1 MFNVKSTVSIASQ
14 KHNHNS
20 QYRSGGLKHMKV
32 NWKKLQLQDV
42 KNMEIER
49 ENRILLQKMQKIYNQ
64 RPVQAYPAGGI
75 KWRNH
80 PQQPS
85 YVVGG
90 GRNGQAIDDS
100 LIEASKQFHRKNYQ
114 LKRKLK
120 KEKIDLENQRMLQR
134 LQNKKSIY
142 DIDKWQH
149 EESKRQ
155 RLLKRVS
162 KEPRQGPVGFGIKD
176 SVFVD

>member
-1 MFNVKSTVSIASQ
+1 
-14 KHNHNS
+14 
-20 QYRSGGLKHMKV
+20 
-32 NWKKLQLQDV
+32 
-42 KNMEIER
+42 
-49 ENRILLQKMQKIYNQ
+49 
-64 RPVQAYPAGGI
+64 
-75 KWRNH
+75 
-80 PQQPS
+80 
-85 YVVGG
+85 
-90 GRNGQAIDDS
+90 
-100 LIEASKQFHRKNYQ
+100 
-114 LKRKLK
+114 
-120 KEKIDLENQRMLQR
+120 MLQR